1 MDFSLPFLN
10 VQATLLLR
18 KPPIGQSL
26 RIKSVTDLLNQ
37 SEIKYGTLDT
47 GLLLWSFRNTNDS
60 ALKLIYRTM
69 TRFYPSVFTES
80 NEEGIQRVREE
91 KFAFILPSTIGEYI
105 SQKAPCDLTTVD
117 RFLLNRGFG
126 LVVEKDS
133 PLLPIIN
140 NALHK
145 LMDNG
150 FIDRTYYKWW
160 TKKSD
165 CGGIKSSSI
174 FSANKSSKDRCHS
187 LPVIILMSVLV
198 LLSIFV

>member
-1 MDFSLPFLN
+1 MAPWILDYFCGPSATQMTPLWSWFTEQWQDSIRLFSL
-10 VQATLLLR
+10 
-18 KPPIGQSL
+18 SL
-26 RIKSVTDLLNQ
+26 MKK
-37 SEIKYGTLDT
+37 EFKG
-47 GLLLWSFRNTNDS
+47 
-60 ALKLIYRTM
+60 
-69 TRFYPSVFTES
+69 
-80 NEEGIQRVREE
+80 VREG

-160 TKKSD
+160 TKKRD

-174 FSANKSSKDRCHS
+174 FSANESSKDRCHS

-198 LLSIFV
+198 LLSIFA